1 MTTVTVT
8 VKDNRHTL
16 FNRNEQYIET
26 SESDISSL
34 QCIIYRITSVSNSIH
49 KIITTIITIISQ

>member
-16 FNRNEQYIET
+16 FNRNEQYIKT